1 MIKGVKRNNGS
12 KINGTTRNRY
22 TKDDV
27 LRLRKDSIKKMPK
40 REGVDPMAYTKLLG
54 DIKAAG
60 HMYVRGKQS
69 LDIQS
74 NEKTGTPFRIK
85 TYNLS
90 FVSHIDTDDNLD
102 ESPHFMGYIESASS
116 ADNRPYRVKGWLNE
130 DGTIRLE
137 VVSN

>member
-27 LRLRKDSIKKMPK
+27 LRLRKDLIKKIPK
-40 REGVDPMAYTKLLG
+40 KEGVDPMAYTKLLG

-60 HMYVRGKQS
+60 HMYITGKQS
-69 LDIQS
+69 LDIQT
-74 NEKTGTPFRIK
+74 NENTGTPFRVK

-90 FVSHIDTDDNLD
+90 FASYMDTEDKLD
-102 ESPHFMGYIESASS
+102 ESPHFKGYIESASS
-116 ADNRPYRVKGWLNE
+116 ADGRPYTVKGWLNE